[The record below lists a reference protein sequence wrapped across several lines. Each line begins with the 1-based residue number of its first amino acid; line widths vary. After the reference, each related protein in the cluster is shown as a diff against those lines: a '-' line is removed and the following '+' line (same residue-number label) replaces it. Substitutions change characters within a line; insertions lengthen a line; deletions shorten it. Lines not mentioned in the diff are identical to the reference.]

1 MEGFIREKARRAK
14 CTGAWK
20 VYGDEEAARKGGFF
34 ALGPAWNEPGES
46 LDSGCNFPRLGV
58 YLKKYQTGRIPEAAR
73 RLGRGFMRELFRTMV
88 HHLEA
93 GEPVILVSLLSSS
106 GSTPRGAGAMMAC
119 FPGGSTGTIGGGNVE
134 FTAQKLA
141 QELLQSRENALRSYR
156 FTPGDAASLGMVCG
170 GDVTVHFQCLAPEDA
185 AVIAALRRLV
195 ELSGGGKGLWLL
207 RCLREAEVTEMRVI
221 AQGEASELAA
231 YLKDG
236 TVFRDGILSIPVS
249 RPGTVWL
256 FGGGHVSQALAAV
269 LTPLDFRA
277 AVYDDRPE
285 FASEERFPT
294 AVRRISAPFEALR
307 QHVSLGAD
315 DYLVIMTRGHQ
326 ADFEVLRQTLRAPVR
341 YLGCIG
347 SRRKLALCKDRLL
360 AEGFTEG
367 EYARLHAPI
376 GLAIGA
382 ETPEEIAVAI
392 AAELIAVRA
401 GKME

>member
-1 MEGFIREKARRAK
+1 
-14 CTGAWK
+14 
-20 VYGDEEAARKGGFF
+20 
-34 ALGPAWNEPGES
+34 
-46 LDSGCNFPRLGV
+46 
-58 YLKKYQTGRIPEAAR
+58 
-73 RLGRGFMRELFRTMV
+73 MREFFRTMV
-88 HHLEA
+88 HRLEA

-119 FPGGSTGTIGGGNVE
+119 FPGGSAGTIGGGNVE
-134 FTAQKLA
+134 FTAQNLA
-141 QELLQSRENALRSYR
+141 KELLASRENALRSYR

-170 GDVTVHFQCLAPEDA
+170 GDVTVHFQYLDPADTA
-185 AVIAALRRLV
+185 AAAAIRRLV
-195 ELSGGGKGLWLL
+195 ELSGGGQGLWLL
-207 RCLREAEVTEMRVI
+207 RRLAGERVTEMR
-221 AQGEASELAA
+221 ALAEGEAPELAD

-236 TVFRDGILSIPVS
+236 TVFRDGILTIPVS

-269 LTPLDFRA
+269 LGPLDFRV

-285 FASEERFPT
+285 FTGEDRFPL
-294 AVRRISAPFEALR
+294 AVRRVAAPFGELR
-307 QHVSLGAD
+307 QHVPLGPD

-360 AEGFTEG
+360 DEGFTEA
-367 EYARLHAPI
+367 EYARVHAPI

-382 ETPEEIAVAI
+382 ETPEEIAVSI

-401 GKME
+401 GKLA